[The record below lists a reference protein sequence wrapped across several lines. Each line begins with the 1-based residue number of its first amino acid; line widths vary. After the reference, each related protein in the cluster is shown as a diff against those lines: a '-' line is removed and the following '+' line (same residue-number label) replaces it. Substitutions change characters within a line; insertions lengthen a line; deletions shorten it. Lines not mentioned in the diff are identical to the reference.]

1 MTTISPYYRA
11 AATSKDIDV
20 SFEFY
25 SLEYSSDG
33 WLGRKVEAIP
43 GFLIA
48 VVIKTT
54 YHIAMAIIVGVPKLF
69 ERDSKR
75 FEAELC
81 NAARDIEEAFGYFVV
96 IFNDERGSFYLERS
110 QFFKEKNIQWAVE
123 SKDFFEPPHL
133 PSPPPLPPPKAKI
146 PPPSPKSPPHIRYP
160 TNHVFT
166 PPRTPSPLTPPP
178 SRHSRTPYTPG
189 TTPLPQRF
197 RFPSDK
203 KHTPRILQLK
213 SRFQNCESLA
223 QMDIATLKAF
233 RKLLEER
240 LEEIDPHETIRKN
253 LNPTF
258 PSPAPSS
265 IPPPPPLVPPP
276 PAAPPPPPVNINR
289 GESFADQ
296 LASQRLKKGA
306 PRSQKRR
313 DLLTS
318 IAGFQRGQLKKTET
332 LPKTAPQPSF
342 LAGKLA
348 ARRAG
353 LESPPPSPDS
363 NSPPN
368 LLTALKGAFA
378 QFKSRNADSDEEE
391 ESSFDTSFSSPAV
404 SEVRSLT
411 EAIQALKEEELE
423 EKLHS
428 PYSQSLLSVALDAH
442 PSQESRLDT
451 KVIQQRPSPHKPHVR
466 PAPNPDRF
474 AYLRKRSAQLQEKL
488 SSAGKAKKKAEDATD
503 DLSGL
508 SLIDRRKKQMG
519 LI

>member
-11 AATSKDIDV
+11 AAVSKDIDV

-25 SLEYSSDG
+25 SLQYSSEG
-33 WLGRKVEAIP
+33 WLGRKVEALP

-133 PSPPPLPPPKAKI
+133 PLPPPLPPPKAKT

-178 SRHSRTPYTPG
+178 SRHPRTPYTPG
-189 TTPLPQRF
+189 TTPLPPRI
-197 RFPSDK
+197 RFPSSA

-213 SRFQNCESLA
+213 HRFQNCESLA
-223 QMDIATLKAF
+223 EMDIATLKAF
-233 RKLLEER
+233 RELLEQR

-258 PSPAPSS
+258 PS

-276 PAAPPPPPVNINR
+276 PLAAPLPPPANINR

-306 PRSQKRR
+306 PRSPNPSQKRG

-318 IAGFQRGQLKKTET
+318 IAGFQRGQLKKTEP
-332 LPKTAPQPSF
+332 LPKTGPAPDSF
-342 LAGKLA
+342 VAQMA
-348 ARRAG
+348 ARRTG
-353 LESPPPSPDS
+353 LESPPSSPDS
-363 NSPPN
+363 KSPPN
-368 LLTALKGAFA
+368 LLAVLQCAFA
-378 QFKSRNADSDEEE
+378 QFQNRQTDSDEEE
-391 ESSFDTSFSSPAV
+391 ERSFDTSFSSPAV

-411 EAIQALKEEELE
+411 ETIQALKQEEQEV
-423 EKLHS
+423 KHHS
-428 PYSQSLLSVALDAH
+428 PYSQSLLSKALDAH

-451 KVIQQRPSPHKPHVR
+451 KVFQQRPSPHKPSGR
-466 PAPNPDRF
+466 PAPNPNRF
-474 AYLRKRSAQLQEKL
+474 AHLRKRSAQLQEEL
-488 SSAGKAKKKAEDATD
+488 TSAGKTKEKAEGATD

-508 SLIDRRKKQMG
+508 SLIERRKREMG